1 MTSYVSS
8 LFSTRVTLPGEQAP
22 TLGTSS
28 QTLHLRGPCW
38 GPAPCVPCYM
48 HRQGNASS
56 AWPVVQLVRPCPLEP
71 REKWSQNSHH
81 A

>member
-28 QTLHLRGPCW
+28 LTLHLRGPCW